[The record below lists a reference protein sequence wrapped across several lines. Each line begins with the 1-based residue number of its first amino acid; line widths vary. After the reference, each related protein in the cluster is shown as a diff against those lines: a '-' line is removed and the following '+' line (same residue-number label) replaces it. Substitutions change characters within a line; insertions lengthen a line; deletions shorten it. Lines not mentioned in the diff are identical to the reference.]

1 MAITHTTTVRNA
13 LANLIDD
20 QVNSGTT
27 DANGDLVIMTSGDVE
42 VATLA
47 LSNPAFGAASSGTIT
62 AASITDD
69 TSATGGTAALFKF
82 QNRDNTEVFR
92 GSVGTS
98 GATNLPMQVGTLA
111 AGKGA
116 LLVDVNPNSNPFSE
130 MAQRTGGFFC
140 QGPSGEI
147 LPEMAEALR

>member
-92 GSVGTS
+92 GTVGTS
-98 GATNLPMQVGTLA
+98 GADLNLSSVSIGAGDTVQVTSFTYSA
-111 AGKGA
+111 PA
-116 LLVDVNPNSNPFSE
+116 
-130 MAQRTGGFFC
+130 
-140 QGPSGEI
+140 
-147 LPEMAEALR
+147 